1 MTSSLDTKIMKAKEI
16 KRLKK
21 EQMNESTCNDDN
33 TAIDDTSDSDDEDG
47 NSNYS
52 SDNEELATTTLEQKG
67 AKQKSYFAKLP
78 PMTDDISFTDMNLSR
93 PLLKAVTSLG
103 FTRPTPIQARTIPL
117 ALMGKDIC
125 GCAATGTGKTAAFML
140 PILERLL
147 FRPSRIRSIRVLIL
161 LPTRELAIQVHAV
174 GKALA
179 KNSNTEL
186 CLAAGGLDLKGQEA
200 ALRRSPDIVIATP
213 GRLVDHLHNTPSFS
227 LQTIEILVLDEADR
241 MLDEHF
247 FDQLNEIIRLC
258 PVSRQTLLF
267 SATMTDNVE
276 ELIRLSLHE
285 PVHVFVDSNSD
296 TADNL
301 QQEFIRIRSNREG
314 DREAIIAALCIRTFK
329 SNCLAFVPTK
339 KLAHRLRIMLAL
351 LGHKTDELHGSLTQL
366 QRLEALKNFKD
377 GNVNVLFATD
387 LAARGLDIDN
397 VMTVI
402 NYSLPPTVKQ
412 YIHRVGRTARAGRS
426 GRSVTLVGEKDRKV
440 LKEIVKSAKIKP
452 KSRVISAPVI
462 ERYKNKIRSFEGEF
476 ASILK
481 QEEEE
486 KQVRVAEMEMTKA
499 KNMIVHH
506 DEIYS
511 KPARVWFQDSNKSKQ
526 VGKSN
531 VKDERK
537 RKRTEETDEEKK
549 IRREMEFAKRE
560 EKRAKKSKKI
570 LAVPQDNKRPKG
582 RKHPQDVITNKD
594 EGSVKRS
601 QKSKK
606 VKVIVKSK
614 GKKFK
619 SKMKYKRK

>member
-1 MTSSLDTKIMKAKEI
+1 MDLIPTIEDEDILPIADEDTDSEPDAPLNKADGRSAFRDDFQFEMNESVGFDWELDEAINMTSKSHNMTSSLDTKIMKAKEI

-426 GRSVTLVGEKDRKV
+426 GR
-440 LKEIVKSAKIKP
+440 
-452 KSRVISAPVI
+452 
-462 ERYKNKIRSFEGEF
+462 
-476 ASILK
+476 
-481 QEEEE
+481 
-486 KQVRVAEMEMTKA
+486 
-499 KNMIVHH
+499 
-506 DEIYS
+506 
-511 KPARVWFQDSNKSKQ
+511 
-526 VGKSN
+526 
-531 VKDERK
+531 
-537 RKRTEETDEEKK
+537 
-549 IRREMEFAKRE
+549 
-560 EKRAKKSKKI
+560 
-570 LAVPQDNKRPKG
+570 
-582 RKHPQDVITNKD
+582 
-594 EGSVKRS
+594 
-601 QKSKK
+601 
-606 VKVIVKSK
+606 
-614 GKKFK
+614 
-619 SKMKYKRK
+619 